1 MYPKI
6 KNYILMLLLPAL
18 SLAQEAKEISLKD
31 AVNYALEN
39 QADAK
44 KAKLQIENSEYLIQE
59 ARAGALPNLSA
70 NGSITYN
77 PIIQGTAIP
86 SNTFPTPEGTPP
98 PEDPFIIL
106 AMGQKWN
113 SVAGLSLTQNI
124 FDQTVFTGLKAAK
137 TTREFYQINAQLTE
151 EQVIERVATAYYN
164 VFVQKEKLE
173 TIDSSY
179 ANVSKSRDIIKSL
192 FDNGLAKEIDL
203 DRVNV
208 QLMNLRTNRQQL
220 INEVKVKE
228 NSLKFYMGMPIAQ
241 PIELVDNEFSADA
254 ILLTDEVDVEN
265 RTEMKV
271 KKKQE
276 ELLVLQK
283 EAKKASYYP
292 TLSLTAGYNYMGQ
305 GERFPIG
312 SGLDNGVYWSD
323 FSSISLNLRVPIF
336 SGFANKARVSQA
348 DIELRTLQED
358 IKNTEL
364 SLDLEYQNAKSQI
377 ENNLIAV
384 ENQQENVNLAQKVV
398 DNTQNNY
405 RLGLATLTDLLEA
418 QNALVDAKNNY
429 SNVVLEY
436 KLAEVQLMKAK
447 GELNTLK

>member
-1 MYPKI
+1 MKRFKI
-6 KNYILMLLLPAL
+6 ATLVFGIWMIPLLG
-18 SLAQEAKEISLKD
+18 QQTISLQD

-39 QADAK
+39 QSDAK

-59 ARAGALPNLSA
+59 ARSGALPNISA

-77 PIIQGTAIP
+77 PILQETAIP
-86 SNTFPTPEGTPP
+86 SSSFPGGEQSP
-98 PEDPFIIL
+98 DPFIIL

-113 SVAGLSLTQNI
+113 AVGGVSLTQNI

-164 VFVQKEKLE
+164 VFVQKEQLE

-179 ANVSKSRDIIKSL
+179 VNVAKSRDIIKSL
-192 FDNGLAKEIDL
+192 FENGLAREIDL

-208 QLMNLRTNRQQL
+208 QLMNLSTTRQQL
-220 INEVKVKE
+220 VNAVQIQE
-228 NSLKFYMGMPIAQ
+228 NALKFYMGMPINQ
-241 PIELVDNEFSADA
+241 PIELRDEDFTADA
-254 ILLTDEVDVEN
+254 VLLADESDVEN

-271 KKKQE
+271 LKKQE

-283 EAKKASYYP
+283 EARKAAYYP

-305 GERFPIG
+305 GEKFPIG
-312 SGLDNGVYWSD
+312 SGLENGVYWSD
-323 FSSISLNLRVPIF
+323 FASISLNLRVPIF

-348 DIELRTLQED
+348 DIELRTLQEE
-358 IKNTEL
+358 IKLTEL
-364 SLDLEYQNAKSQI
+364 GLDLEYQNAKSQI
-377 ENNLIAV
+377 ENNLIAI

-405 RLGLATLTDLLEA
+405 RLGLANLTDLLEA

-429 SNVVLEY
+429 SNVMLQF
-436 KLAEVQLMKAK
+436 KLAEIQLLKSK

>member
-1 MYPKI
+1 MNVNLK
-6 KNYILMLLLPAL
+6 KYIVLFLTIPVLGF
-18 SLAQEAKEISLKD
+18 AQEVRQISLQD

-39 QADAK
+39 QSDAK
-44 KAKLQIENSEYLIQE
+44 KAKLQVENSEYLIQE
-59 ARAGALPNLSA
+59 ARAGALPNISA

-77 PIIQGTAIP
+77 PILQETAIP
-86 SNTFPTPEGTPP
+86 ASSFPGGEQST
-98 PEDPFIIL
+98 DPFIIL

-113 SVAGLSLTQNI
+113 AVGGVSLTQNI
-124 FDQTVFTGLKAAK
+124 FDQTVFTGLKAAR

-164 VFVQKEKLE
+164 VFVQKEQLE

-179 ANVSKSRDIIKSL
+179 VNVSKSRDIIKSL
-192 FDNGLAKEIDL
+192 FDNGLAREIDL

-208 QLMNLRTNRQQL
+208 QLMNLSTTRQQL
-220 INEVKVKE
+220 VNAVQLQE
-228 NSLKFYMGMPIAQ
+228 NALKFYMGMPIEQ
-241 PIELVDNEFSADA
+241 PIELAEEEFAVESY
-254 ILLTDEVDVEN
+254 LLTDEVETEN

-271 KKKQE
+271 LKKQE
-276 ELLVLQK
+276 ELLELQK
-283 EAKKASYYP
+283 EARKAAYYP

-305 GERFPIG
+305 GDRFPIG
-312 SGLDNGVYWSD
+312 SGLEKGVYWSD

-358 IKNTEL
+358 IRQTEL

-377 ENNLIAV
+377 ENNLIAI

-405 RLGLATLTDLLEA
+405 RLGLATLTDLLES

-429 SNVVLEY
+429 SNAVLQY
-436 KLAEVQLMKAK
+436 KLAEVRLLKSK

>member
-1 MYPKI
+1 MNVNLK
-6 KNYILMLLLPAL
+6 KYIVLFLTIPVLGF
-18 SLAQEAKEISLKD
+18 AQEVRQISLQD

-39 QADAK
+39 QSDAK

-59 ARAGALPNLSA
+59 ARAGALPNISA

-77 PIIQGTAIP
+77 PILQETAIP
-86 SNTFPTPEGTPP
+86 ASSFPGGEQSP
-98 PEDPFIIL
+98 DPFIVL

-113 SVAGLSLTQNI
+113 AVGGVSLTQNI
-124 FDQTVFTGLKAAK
+124 FDQTVFTGLKAAR

-151 EQVIERVATAYYN
+151 EQVIERVATAFYN
-164 VFVQKEKLE
+164 VFVQKEQLE

-179 ANVSKSRDIIKSL
+179 VNVSKSRDIIKSL
-192 FDNGLAKEIDL
+192 FDNGLAREIDL

-208 QLMNLRTNRQQL
+208 QLMNLSTTRQQL
-220 INEVKVKE
+220 VNAVQLQE
-228 NSLKFYMGMPIAQ
+228 NALKFYMGMPIEQ
-241 PIELVDNEFSADA
+241 PIELAEEEFAVESY
-254 ILLTDEVDVEN
+254 LLTDEVETEN

-271 KKKQE
+271 LKKQE
-276 ELLVLQK
+276 ELLELQK
-283 EAKKASYYP
+283 EARKAAYYP

-305 GERFPIG
+305 GDRFPIG
-312 SGLDNGVYWSD
+312 SGLEKGVYWSD

-358 IKNTEL
+358 IRQTEL

-377 ENNLIAV
+377 ENNLIAI

-405 RLGLATLTDLLEA
+405 RLGLATLTDLLES

-429 SNVVLEY
+429 SNAVLQY
-436 KLAEVQLMKAK
+436 KLAEVRLLKSK

>member
-6 KNYILMLLLPAL
+6 KNYILGLLLLPTL
-18 SLAQEAKEISLKD
+18 SWAQETKEISLKD

-77 PIIQGTAIP
+77 PLLQETAIP
-86 SNTFPTPEGTPP
+86 AGDFPGMPP
-98 PEDPFIIL
+98 SDEPFLLL

-208 QLMNLRTNRQQL
+208 QLMNLSTNRQQL

-254 ILLTDEVDVEN
+254 ILLSDEVDVEN

-283 EAKKASYYP
+283 EARKAAYYP

-323 FSSISLNLRVPIF
+323 FSSVSLNLKVPIF

-348 DIELRTLQED
+348 DVELRTLQED

-384 ENQQENVNLAQKVV
+384 DNQQENVNLAQKVV
-398 DNTQNNY
+398 NNTQNNY

-436 KLAEVQLMKAK
+436 KLAEVQLMKSK

>member
-1 MYPKI
+1 MNVNLK
-6 KNYILMLLLPAL
+6 KYIVLFLTIPVLGF
-18 SLAQEAKEISLKD
+18 AQEVRQVSLQD

-39 QADAK
+39 QSDAK

-59 ARAGALPNLSA
+59 ARAGALPNISA
-70 NGSITYN
+70 NGSLTYN
-77 PIIQGTAIP
+77 PILQETAIP
-86 SNTFPTPEGTPP
+86 ASSFPGGEQSP
-98 PEDPFIIL
+98 DPFIVL

-113 SVAGLSLTQNI
+113 AVGGVSLTQNI
-124 FDQTVFTGLKAAK
+124 FDQTVFTGLKAAR

-164 VFVQKEKLE
+164 VFVQKEQLE

-179 ANVSKSRDIIKSL
+179 VNVSKSRDIIKSL
-192 FDNGLAKEIDL
+192 FDNGLAREIDL

-208 QLMNLRTNRQQL
+208 QLMNLSTTRQQL
-220 INEVKVKE
+220 VNAVQLQE
-228 NSLKFYMGMPIAQ
+228 NALKFYMGMPIEQ
-241 PIELVDNEFSADA
+241 PIELAEEEFAVESY
-254 ILLTDEVDVEN
+254 LLTDEVGTEN

-271 KKKQE
+271 LKKQE
-276 ELLVLQK
+276 ELLELQK
-283 EAKKASYYP
+283 EARKAAYYP

-305 GERFPIG
+305 GDRFPIG
-312 SGLDNGVYWSD
+312 SGLEKGVYWSD

-358 IKNTEL
+358 IRQTEL

-377 ENNLIAV
+377 ENNLIAI

-405 RLGLATLTDLLEA
+405 QLGLATLTDLLES

-429 SNVVLEY
+429 SNAVLQY
-436 KLAEVQLMKAK
+436 KLAEVRLLKSK

>member
-1 MYPKI
+1 MKI
-6 KNYILMLLLPAL
+6 HKIALILFGFLAIPISAQNLETKELAL
-18 SLAQEAKEISLKD
+18 RD

-44 KAKLQIENSEYLIQE
+44 KAKLKIENSEYLIQE
-59 ARAGALPNLSA
+59 ARAGALPNISA
-70 NGSITYN
+70 NGGLTYN
-77 PIIQGTAIP
+77 PILQETAIP
-86 SNTFPTPEGTPP
+86 SSSFPGGEESG
-98 PEDPFIIL
+98 EPFLLL

-113 SVAGLSLTQNI
+113 AVAGVSLTQNI
-124 FDQTVFTGLKAAK
+124 FDQTVFTGLKAAR

-164 VFVQKEKLE
+164 VFVQKEQLE
-173 TIDSSY
+173 TIDSSIV
-179 ANVSKSRDIIKSL
+179 NVSKSRDIIKSL
-192 FDNGLAKEIDL
+192 YDNGLAREIDY

-208 QLMNLRTNRQQL
+208 QMMNLSTTRQQL
-220 INEVKVKE
+220 VNAVTLQE
-228 NSLKFYMGMPIAQ
+228 NALKFYMGMPINE
-241 PIELVDNEFSADA
+241 PIELVDREFEVDA
-254 ILLTDEVDVEN
+254 VLLSDEVDVEN

-271 KKKQE
+271 LKKQE

-283 EAKKASYYP
+283 EARKAAYYP

-305 GERFPIG
+305 GEQFPIG

-323 FSSISLNLRVPIF
+323 FSSISLNLRIPIF

-348 DIELRTLQED
+348 DVELRTLQED
-358 IKNTEL
+358 IKYTEL
-364 SLDLEYQNAKSQI
+364 SLDLEYQNAKSQM
-377 ENNLIAV
+377 ENNLIAI
-384 ENQQENVNLAQKVV
+384 ENQLENVNLAQKVV

-418 QNALVDAKNNY
+418 QNALVESKNNY

-436 KLAEVQLMKAK
+436 KLAEVQLLKSK

>member
-1 MYPKI
+1 MKPI
-6 KNYILMLLLPAL
+6 KYLFILVLLPVL
-18 SLAQEAKEISLKD
+18 SWAQQPQLISLQD

-44 KAKLQIENSEYLIQE
+44 KARLQIENSEYLIQE
-59 ARAGALPNLSA
+59 ARAGALPNISA

-77 PIIQGTAIP
+77 PILQETAIP
-86 SNTFPTPEGTPP
+86 ASSFPGGEQSP
-98 PEDPFIIL
+98 DPFIVL

-113 SVAGLSLTQNI
+113 AVGGVSLHQNI
-124 FDQTVFTGLKAAK
+124 FDQTVFTGLKAAR

-164 VFVQKEKLE
+164 VFVQKEQLE

-179 ANVSKSRDIIKSL
+179 VNVSKSREIIKSL
-192 FDNGLAKEIDL
+192 FENGLAREIDL

-208 QLMNLRTNRQQL
+208 QLMNLGTMRQQL
-220 INEVKVKE
+220 VNAVQLQE
-228 NSLKFYMGMPIAQ
+228 NALKFYMGMPIEQ
-241 PIELVDNEFSADA
+241 PIDLVEEDFSAEA
-254 ILLTDEVDVEN
+254 RLLADEVGTEN

-271 KKKQE
+271 LKKQE

-283 EAKKASYYP
+283 EARKAAYYP

-305 GERFPIG
+305 GDRFPIG
-312 SGLDNGVYWSD
+312 SGLDKGVYWSD

-336 SGFANKARVSQA
+336 SGLANKARVNQA
-348 DIELRTLQED
+348 DIEIRTLQEN
-358 IKNTEL
+358 IRNTEL
-364 SLDLEYQNAKSQI
+364 ALNLEYQNAKSQI
-377 ENNLIAV
+377 ENNLIAL

-418 QNALVDAKNNY
+418 QNALVDSRNNY
-429 SNVVLEY
+429 SNALLQY
-436 KLAEVQLMKAK
+436 KLAEIQLLKSL
-447 GELNTLK
+447 GELNSLK

>member
-1 MYPKI
+1 MNVNLK
-6 KNYILMLLLPAL
+6 KYIVLVLIVPVLGF
-18 SLAQEAKEISLKD
+18 AQEVRQVSLQD

-39 QADAK
+39 QSDAK

-59 ARAGALPNLSA
+59 ARAGALPNISA
-70 NGSITYN
+70 NGSLTYN
-77 PIIQGTAIP
+77 PILQETAIP
-86 SNTFPTPEGTPP
+86 ASSFPGGEQSP
-98 PEDPFIIL
+98 DPFIVL

-113 SVAGLSLTQNI
+113 AVGGVSLTQNI
-124 FDQTVFTGLKAAK
+124 FDQTVFTGLKAAR

-164 VFVQKEKLE
+164 VFVQKEQLE

-179 ANVSKSRDIIKSL
+179 VNVSKSRDIIKSL
-192 FDNGLAKEIDL
+192 FDNGLAREIDL

-208 QLMNLRTNRQQL
+208 QLMNLSTTRQQL
-220 INEVKVKE
+220 VNAVQLQE
-228 NSLKFYMGMPIAQ
+228 NALKFYMGMPIEQ
-241 PIELVDNEFSADA
+241 PIELAEEEFAVESY
-254 ILLTDEVDVEN
+254 LLTDEVETEN

-271 KKKQE
+271 LKKQE
-276 ELLVLQK
+276 ELLELQK
-283 EAKKASYYP
+283 EARKAAYYP

-305 GERFPIG
+305 GDRFPIG
-312 SGLDNGVYWSD
+312 SGLEKGVYWSD

-358 IKNTEL
+358 IRQTEL

-377 ENNLIAV
+377 ENNLIAI

-405 RLGLATLTDLLEA
+405 RLGLATLTDLLES

-429 SNVVLEY
+429 SNAVLQY
-436 KLAEVQLMKAK
+436 KLAEVRLLKSK

>member
-1 MYPKI
+1 MNFKI
-6 KNYILMLLLPAL
+6 KNYILILFLLPAL
-18 SLAQEAKEISLKD
+18 SIAQETKLISLPD

-44 KAKLQIENSEYLIQE
+44 KAKLKIENAEYLIQE
-59 ARAGALPNLSA
+59 ARAGALPNISA

-77 PIIQGTAIP
+77 PIIQETAIP
-86 SNTFPTPEGTPP
+86 ASTFDPNAT
-98 PEDPFIIL
+98 DPFIIM

-113 SVAGLSLTQNI
+113 AVGGVSLTQNI
-124 FDQTVFTGLKAAK
+124 FDQTVFTGLKAAR

-164 VFVQKEKLE
+164 VYVQKEQLE

-179 ANVSKSRDIIKSL
+179 INVEKSRDIIKSL
-192 FDNGLAKEIDL
+192 FDNGLAREIDL

-208 QLMNLRTNRQQL
+208 QLMNLSTTRQQL
-220 INEVKVKE
+220 VNAVQLQE
-228 NSLKFYMGMPIAQ
+228 NALKFYMGMPIEQ
-241 PIELVDNEFSADA
+241 PIELADKDFTA
-254 ILLTDEVDVEN
+254 DDVLLANDVEVEN

-271 KKKQE
+271 MKKQE

-283 EAKKASYYP
+283 EARKAAYYP

-323 FSSISLNLRVPIF
+323 FSSISLNLKIPIF

-348 DIELRTLQED
+348 DVELRTLQED

-377 ENNLIAV
+377 ENNLIAI
-384 ENQQENVNLAQKVV
+384 ENQQENVGLAQKVV
-398 DNTQNNY
+398 NNTENNY
-405 RLGLATLTDLLEA
+405 RQGLATLTDLLEA
-418 QNALVDAKNNY
+418 QNALVEARNNY
-429 SNVVLEY
+429 SNALLQY
-436 KLAEVQLMKAK
+436 KLAEIQLLKSI
-447 GELNTLK
+447 GELKSLTEK

>member
-1 MYPKI
+1 MKRI
-6 KNYILMLLLPAL
+6 KILMMGLLF
-18 SLAQEAKEISLKD
+18 STSVFAQQTKAISLKD

-59 ARAGALPNLSA
+59 VRAGALPNLSA

-77 PIIQGTAIP
+77 PILQQTAIP
-86 SNTFPTPEGTPP
+86 AGDFPGMPASDE
-98 PEDPFIIL
+98 PFLLL

-179 ANVSKSRDIIKSL
+179 VNVSKSRDIIKSL

-208 QLMNLRTNRQQL
+208 QLMNLSTNRQQL
-220 INEVKVKE
+220 LNAVKIQE
-228 NSLKFYMGMPIAQ
+228 NTLKFYMGMAIAQ

-254 ILLTDEVDVEN
+254 ILLSDEVDVEN

-283 EAKKASYYP
+283 EARKAAYYP

-323 FSSISLNLRVPIF
+323 FSSIGLNLKVPIF
-336 SGFANKARVSQA
+336 SGFATKARVSQA

-377 ENNLIAV
+377 ENNLVAV
-384 ENQQENVNLAQKVV
+384 DNQQENVNLAQKVV
-398 DNTQNNY
+398 NNTQNNY

-436 KLAEVQLMKAK
+436 KLAEVQLMKSK
-447 GELNTLK
+447 GELNLLK

>member
-1 MYPKI
+1 MKRFKI
-6 KNYILMLLLPAL
+6 ATLVFCIWMIPLLG
-18 SLAQEAKEISLKD
+18 QQTISLQD

-39 QADAK
+39 HSDAK

-59 ARAGALPNLSA
+59 ARSGALPNISA

-77 PIIQGTAIP
+77 PIIQETAIP
-86 SNTFPTPEGTPP
+86 ASTFEPGA
-98 PEDPFIIL
+98 DGFLIM
-106 AMGQKWN
+106 AMGQPWN
-113 SVAGLSLTQNI
+113 AVGGVSLTQNI

-164 VFVQKEKLE
+164 VFVQKEQLE

-179 ANVSKSRDIIKSL
+179 VNVAKSRDIIKSL
-192 FDNGLAKEIDL
+192 FENGLAREIDL

-208 QLMNLRTNRQQL
+208 QLMNLSTTRQQL
-220 INEVKVKE
+220 VNAVQIQE
-228 NSLKFYMGMPIAQ
+228 NALKFYMGMPINQ
-241 PIELVDNEFSADA
+241 PIELRDEDFTADA
-254 ILLTDEVDVEN
+254 VLLADESDVEN

-271 KKKQE
+271 LKKQE

-283 EAKKASYYP
+283 EARKAAYYP

-305 GERFPIG
+305 GEKFPIG
-312 SGLDNGVYWSD
+312 SGLENGVYWSD

-348 DIELRTLQED
+348 DIELRTLQEE
-358 IKNTEL
+358 IKLTEL
-364 SLDLEYQNAKSQI
+364 GLDLEYQNAKSQI
-377 ENNLIAV
+377 ENNLIAI

-405 RLGLATLTDLLEA
+405 RLGLANLTDLLEA

-429 SNVVLEY
+429 SNVMLQF
-436 KLAEVQLMKAK
+436 KLAEVQLLKSK